1 MPWPTAAPSSPSTAP
16 APRVSCCAH
25 CWSSSAFEV
34 EQPDHRTLMAFER
47 PCYDRRVNDYVRVW
61 ADWSDI
67 ASTGELWLETLSGEC
82 MARSSTRCASVLDRI
97 CTGLNH

>member
-1 MPWPTAAPSSPSTAP
+1 
-16 APRVSCCAH
+16 
-25 CWSSSAFEV
+25 
-34 EQPDHRTLMAFER
+34 
-47 PCYDRRVNDYVRVW
+47 VW
-61 ADWSDI
+61 ADWSDL